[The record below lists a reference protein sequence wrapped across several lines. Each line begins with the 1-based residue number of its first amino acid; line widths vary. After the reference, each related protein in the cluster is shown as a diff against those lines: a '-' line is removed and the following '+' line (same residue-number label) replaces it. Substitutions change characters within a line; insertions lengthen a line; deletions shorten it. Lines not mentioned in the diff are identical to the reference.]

1 MSALRIDGSSE
12 DGRDVAGPDQPT
24 RPTAM
29 NSPRAAD
36 VDARVREA
44 APAGRD
50 LQAARWHGEVAL
62 RLFGTAPPV
71 TSVGRYQL
79 VERRGGGAS
88 GEVWAAID
96 PELDRRVALK
106 ILHAELGP
114 EPAHAAMIREAK
126 ALAKLS
132 HPNVVP
138 VFDAGVHDGRVFM
151 ALELVEGTTMRAWME
166 AKPPWRDIV
175 AVFAQAA
182 RGLLAAHVAGI
193 VHRDVK
199 PENILVGNDGRVR
212 VSDFGIARPTGTHA
226 IDASAGTLQST
237 AGIGTPAYMAPE
249 QFLGDPVAART
260 DQFGLCVALHE
271 ALWGERP
278 FAGRDRTMLAANVIA
293 GRRRAPPTE
302 SDVPGWLARV
312 VSRGLS
318 VDPARRWPDLAAM
331 LRALEGPRRRRGPTA
346 IGVAAIGVAALAWAP
361 WQTAAAPACD
371 DGAARLAAAWNDAAA
386 DRIRDAFARTGT
398 THADERATALVAE
411 FDRFGEAWRSAHD
424 DACLAAVD
432 DGTRI
437 ARQYCLHTRL
447 LELQS
452 MATALG
458 QADAAVVEHAARG
471 GTTLRAP
478 GECRYL
484 APPAVAAAT
493 DPQQDLE
500 LRAAIATARA
510 LGDVGRMDAGLAQ
523 VRDAVGRAQ
532 DLGNRSLE
540 AEALLVTAELQVPL
554 VGTQPDVDPMPTLH
568 AALLAAE
575 AAHRPDLVALVVV
588 ATMESELIR
597 GDYDRAELLEPRAR
611 EVATTMGD
619 PPELVGRIDLA
630 AGEILIMAHQH
641 AASVALLERAR
652 DRFERSGPSSRRWL
666 AQTLNLLG
674 ETEFRAGAYAAA
686 RPQYERALGILRE
699 DLRAHHLL
707 VANATG
713 NLAETYFVVGDFTTA
728 ARYFEEALA
737 IRREMFG
744 ADSVW
749 VRHTLGHLGDLAWE
763 QGDPER
769 ALQAYTTALAQPEP
783 PVGSE
788 TLPNVL
794 RDLQTQQQRSWM
806 HNGAALALL
815 DLGRLEEALVH
826 AELGDDAPL
835 AEDFQHPDLTG
846 RIDVRGLVLL
856 AMGRTDD
863 AGAALDAA
871 LARLEHGYPDGARTV
886 AFASIGLGRALLAA
900 GHRDRAAAAL
910 QRGLAMFT
918 ATPLAYP
925 RMQAAA
931 RFALGQAWADDPLRA
946 DRGREQVRAAIT
958 LLAHAEGTAARER
971 DAMLAWSS
979 AAP

>member
-1 MSALRIDGSSE
+1 MSALRIDGSGE
-12 DGRDVAGPDQPT
+12 DVRDVAGPDQTT
-24 RPTAM
+24 RR
-29 NSPRAAD
+29 SAD
-36 VDARVREA
+36 VARPDDMDLRVREA
-44 APAGRD
+44 APVGRD

-62 RLFGTAPPV
+62 RLFGTAPP
-71 TSVGRYQL
+71 TTTVGRYQL
-79 VERRGGGAS
+79 VERRGQGAS

-132 HPNVVP
+132 HPNVLP

-151 ALELVEGTTMRAWME
+151 ALELVEGTTMRAWMAGMPRWPE
-166 AKPPWRDIV
+166 VVD
-175 AVFAQAA
+175 VFAQAA
-182 RGLLAAHVAGI
+182 RGLLAAHIAGI

-199 PENILVGNDGRVR
+199 PENILIGADGRVR
-212 VSDFGIARPTGTHA
+212 VSDFGIARPAGA
-226 IDASAGTLQST
+226 RDAADSLDTLEST

-249 QFLGDPVAART
+249 QFLGDPVDART

-278 FAGRDRTMLAANVIA
+278 FVGRDRTMLAANVIA
-293 GRRRAPPTE
+293 GRRRPPPPE
-302 SDVPGWLARV
+302 SEVPRWLGRV

-318 VDPARRWPDLAAM
+318 IDPARRWPDLAAL
-331 LRALEGPRRRRGPTA
+331 LRALEQPRRRRGPIA
-346 IGVAAIGVAALAWAP
+346 IGVAAMGLVTLAWAP
-361 WQTAAAPACD
+361 WQTPPAPACD
-371 DGAARLAAAWNDAAA
+371 DGSARLGAVWNGAAA
-386 DRIRDAFARTGT
+386 DRIRDAFAQTGT
-398 THADERATALVAE
+398 AHADERASALVAE

-424 DACLAAVD
+424 DACLAEVD
-432 DGTRI
+432 EGTRI
-437 ARQYCLHTRL
+437 AQQYCLHTRL

-452 MATALG
+452 MAAAFA

-478 GECRYL
+478 GECLYL
-484 APPAVAAAT
+484 VPPMAASTT

-510 LGDVGRMDAGLAQ
+510 LGDVGRLERGL
-523 VRDAVGRAQ
+523 VMVGDAVARAQ
-532 DLGNRSLE
+532 ELGSRSLE
-540 AEALLVTAELQVPL
+540 AEALLVTAELQAPL
-554 VGTQPDVDPMPTLH
+554 VGNQPDVDPMSTLH

-588 ATMESELIR
+588 ATMESELTR
-597 GDYDRAELLEPRAR
+597 GDYDRAKQLEPRAR
-611 EVATTMGD
+611 AIAATMGD

-630 AGEILIMAHQH
+630 AAEVLIMERQH

-652 DRFERSGPSSRRWL
+652 DRFEHSGPSSRRWL
-666 AQTLNLLG
+666 AQALNLLG

-686 RPQYERALGILRE
+686 RPQYERALGILRQ

-707 VANATG
+707 LANASG
-713 NLAETYFVVGDFTTA
+713 NLAETYFVVGDFATA
-728 ARYFEEALA
+728 AQHFEEALA

-744 ADSVW
+744 DDSVW

-763 QGDPER
+763 RGDPER
-769 ALQAYTTALAQPEP
+769 ALEAYTAALAHAEP
-783 PVGSE
+783 PVGPE
-788 TLPNVL
+788 TLANVL
-794 RDLQTQQQRSWM
+794 RDLQAQQQRSWM

-815 DLGRLEEALVH
+815 DLGRLDEALVH

-835 AEDFQHPDLTG
+835 AEDSQHPDLTG

-856 AMGRTDD
+856 AMGRTDE
-863 AGAALDAA
+863 AVAALDAA
-871 LARLEHGYPDGARTV
+871 LSRLEHGYPDGARAV

-910 QRGLAMFT
+910 QRGLEMFA
-918 ATPLAYP
+918 ATPRAYP
-925 RMQAAA
+925 RLQAAA
-931 RFALGQAWADDPLRA
+931 RFALGQAWAEDPLRV
-946 DRGREQVRAAIT
+946 DRGREQVRAAIA
-958 LLAHAEGTAARER
+958 LLADAEGTAARER
-971 DAMLAWSS
+971 DAMLAWSR